1 MQRFAGSTS
10 RRAYVQ
16 LLLNEPVSRTHKLD
30 LSTMEAGRGFPSI
43 GWNGRD
49 STLSSG
55 SKQTSFAVG
64 PATGG
69 QSSGT
74 RQLLSGFSDV
84 PIWKMEGMSAGERPA
99 MWSRH
104 AEKLNTVREFVR
116 TPYNSETLLTATSS
130 GHGKIEIESHGGL
143 VKRFGRVRGSWGYG
157 SGCAC
162 E

>member
-1 MQRFAGSTS
+1 MLKEPS

-16 LLLNEPVSRTHKLD
+16 TFGTSQSSATYKLD
-30 LSTMEAGRGFPSI
+30 LSPMEAGRGFPSI
-43 GWNGRD
+43 GWNGRN
-49 STLSSG
+49 STLSWE
-55 SKQTSFAVG
+55 SKQTSSAAG

-74 RQLLSGFSDV
+74 QPDFVVPFS
-84 PIWKMEGMSAGERPA
+84 
-99 MWSRH
+99 
-104 AEKLNTVREFVR
+104 AEKLNTVREFGR

-130 GHGKIEIESHGGL
+130 GHGKIGIESQGGL

-157 SGCAC
+157 SRRAC